1 MVNKIMRSNNPALFF
16 SRKEKDQI
24 VSAIR
29 KAERQTS
36 AEIRIHLQLQFKGDS
51 MLHARQVFER
61 LRMHETKDR
70 SGILILLGIRSHEF
84 VILGDRGIHEKVSDE
99 FWKTLAGDTAARL
112 REDRFSEG
120 LVEIIQRIGEKLK
133 THFPCERG
141 DKNELPDGI
150 SYSL

>member
-1 MVNKIMRSNNPALFF
+1 MRSNNPALFF
-16 SRKEKDQI
+16 SRKERNQI

-29 KAERQTS
+29 KAECQTS
-36 AEIRIHLQLQFKGDS
+36 SEIRVHLQFQFKGNG
-51 MLHARQVFER
+51 MLHARQIFER
-61 LRMHETKDR
+61 LHMHETKDR
-70 SGILILLGIRSHEF
+70 NGVLILLGIRSHEF
-84 VILGDRGIHEKVSDE
+84 VILGDRGIHEKVSEE
-99 FWKTLAGDTAARL
+99 FWKTLASDMAAKL

-133 THFPCERG
+133 THFPSERD